1 MPPEEQASLADI
13 ERAPTG
19 LPAPEA
25 PIDAQSVANLL
36 KKVQILSE
44 ENEKLENDLRQAKRD
59 KRTTEM
65 LDSLI
70 QPFAIATFIFMV
82 VYCWFVGCLLLDQ
95 ETNRVFRPISDEVM
109 KVLVGSTAVTV
120 IGLVGMIL
128 TGIFVGARPKQ

>member
-1 MPPEEQASLADI
+1 MPPEETATLADI
-13 ERAPTG
+13 ERAPTD

-25 PIDAQSVANLL
+25 AVDAQSVANLL
-36 KKVQILSE
+36 KKVQTLSE
-44 ENEKLENDLRQAKRD
+44 ENEKLESDLRQARRD

-70 QPFAIATFIFMV
+70 QPFAGATFIFMIA
-82 VYCWFVGCLLLDQ
+82 YCGFVACLLLDQ
-95 ETNRVFRPISDEVM
+95 EKSKNFRHISDEVM